1 MLRVGRSAHWS
12 LALVS
17 LTMASLPL
25 LIKRQ
30 YLYGS
35 IHTLRL
41 HTYRS
46 RVLFATVALFPDNF
60 AYQFKD

>member
-35 IHTLRL
+35 IYTLRL
-41 HTYRS
+41 H
-46 RVLFATVALFPDNF
+46 A
-60 AYQFKD
+60 